1 MLTGTLFRKKSWQ
14 TETTLYE
21 KLGKEIFPLTHGACG
36 LTVKRAATFHL
47 PKKKSNSSLVKIGL
61 CRMESLTSTTA
72 RWREFKKRLEI
83 ALLKHRN

>member
-1 MLTGTLFRKKSWQ
+1 MLTGTLFRTKSWQ

-47 PKKKSNSSLVKIGL
+47 PKKN
-61 CRMESLTSTTA
+61 LTVH
-72 RWREFKKRLEI
+72 W
-83 ALLKHRN
+83 